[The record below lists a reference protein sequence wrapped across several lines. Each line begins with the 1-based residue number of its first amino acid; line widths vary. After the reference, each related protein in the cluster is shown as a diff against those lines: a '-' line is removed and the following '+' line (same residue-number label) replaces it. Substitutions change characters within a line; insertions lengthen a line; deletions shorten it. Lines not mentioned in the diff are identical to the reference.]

1 MKVKKET
8 RESGVHLSGNC
19 TVTVDKYRRVGNAQ
33 ACAKLSGTLCLE
45 KNFAMG
51 GDEVSRSTSKHDVPV
66 GLGKCA
72 LDVLYQGR
80 LQTFLEDGF

>member
-1 MKVKKET
+1 M
-8 RESGVHLSGNC
+8 
-19 TVTVDKYRRVGNAQ
+19 GNAQ
-33 ACAKLSGTLCLE
+33 ECAKLSGTLCSE

-51 GDEVSRSTSKHDVPV
+51 GDEVARSTSKHNVPV

-72 LDVLYQGR
+72 LGVRYQGR